1 MTLDATFTSQTQ
13 IEEQLVKRAIKL
25 VNFQCNYTV
34 HVSCNFFKCFIGYS
48 DIYLIFINL
57 QVSIAGQPLGVE
69 SARRQIRVIL

>member
-1 MTLDATFTSQTQ
+1 M
-13 IEEQLVKRAIKL
+13 KRAIRL
-25 VNFQCNYTV
+25 VNLHCNYTV
-34 HVSCNFFKCFIGYS
+34 HVSSNFFKCFIGYS

>member
-1 MTLDATFTSQTQ
+1 M
-13 IEEQLVKRAIKL
+13 KRAIKL

-34 HVSCNFFKCFIGYS
+34 HASCNFFKCFIGYI